1 MSYEE
6 QYGVLN
12 VSPASKRKQAQTK
25 VIISTADKLRSNKE
39 DITDLLCEL
48 RGVTESRHTDK
59 EAIIAMNEA
68 IYNLQEAVIKEIEK
82 RERYGK

>member
-12 VSPASKRKQAQTK
+12 ISPASKSKQAQTK
-25 VIISTADKLRSNKE
+25 VIKSTADKLRSNKE

-68 IYNLQEAVIKEIEK
+68 IYNLQDAVIKEIEN

>member
-1 MSYEE
+1 MS
-6 QYGVLN
+6 
-12 VSPASKRKQAQTK
+12 K
-25 VIISTADKLRSNKE
+25 VIKSTADKLRSNKE